1 MSAATPDHDSC
12 RESSKYKYSD
22 QVGWFAFSQGAPFA
36 SKRNAQAERRF
47 VYGEG
52 DALEEHFMPTAYFH
66 AKAEQCR
73 GLLKL
78 ATDRRVIEQL
88 RLWISDFEADAA
100 LIRRRA
106 ATSDHRSR
114 AVVAV
119 ISDEID
125 VGSQDSFP
133 ASDAPSWTSVTR
145 LGRPA
150 QID

>member
-1 MSAATPDHDSC
+1 MPAAYL
-12 RESSKYKYSD
+12 R
-22 QVGWFAFSQGAPFA
+22 
-36 SKRNAQAERRF
+36 
-47 VYGEG
+47 
-52 DALEEHFMPTAYFH
+52 

-78 ATDRRVIEQL
+78 ATDVQVIEQL
-88 RLWISDFEADAA
+88 RLWISDFETDAA

-119 ISDEID
+119 MPDEID

-150 QID
+150 QIE